1 MAHVVTPHDSRAI
14 AQAIWMLVICRTKQE
29 GGGIDCSTGDN
40 DDISGVALGV
50 TVAPDLDA
58 RDFATRRAGFQPG
71 DVRSPAAA

>member
-1 MAHVVTPHDSRAI
+1 
-14 AQAIWMLVICRTKQE
+14 MLVICRTKQE

-71 DVRSPAAA
+71 DLRSCQQQRDVRVLQRRVDADHLRI